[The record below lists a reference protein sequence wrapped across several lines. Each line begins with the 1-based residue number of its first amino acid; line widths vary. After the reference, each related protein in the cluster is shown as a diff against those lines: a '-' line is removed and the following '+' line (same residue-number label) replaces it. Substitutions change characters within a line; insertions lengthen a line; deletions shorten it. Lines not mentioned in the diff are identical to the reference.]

1 MASSCLNWLESIEEW
16 SKKWDKTS
24 HQKSN
29 KSDIDDWTDDGSHT
43 KLWGERDIY
52 IIRLRNA
59 TEDERA
65 FRQMLTSAD
74 PDALARVATQNK
86 MQLSMRALEI
96 IKTTSLLQ
104 ITLTK
109 NTLKVKY
116 YYYNNNIS

>member
-1 MASSCLNWLESIEEW
+1 
-16 SKKWDKTS
+16 
-24 HQKSN
+24 
-29 KSDIDDWTDDGSHT
+29 
-43 KLWGERDIY
+43 
-52 IIRLRNA
+52 
-59 TEDERA
+59 
-65 FRQMLTSAD
+65 MLTSAD